1 MKLIMENWRKFIKEE
16 DSENPCWEGYQMV
29 GTKMK
34 DGKEVPNCV
43 PNDSKELDEGVGKS
57 GEKKTAKDKMPCNK
71 PRYIKKGE
79 PGYGKKQKVVKA
91 CENGQEKI
99 IRFGDANMENLNYN
113 DDARRNFRARHNC
126 DEEKSKLTAG
136 YWSCKDW

>member
-1 MKLIMENWRKFIKEE
+1 
-16 DSENPCWEGYQMV
+16 
-29 GTKMK
+29 MK
-34 DGKEVPNCV
+34 DGKEVHNCV

-99 IRFGDANMENLNYN
+99 IRFGDANMENRNDN